1 MFELLRKTIIGP
13 NPCPFP
19 PKWDTR
25 DILLLAIL
33 YLLLLI
39 LTKGVAPAAAFGM
52 ASSKYGISET
62 VLRKAAEKYL

>member
-1 MFELLRKTIIGP
+1 MFELFKKTIIGP
-13 NPCPFP
+13 DPCPFP
-19 PKWDTR
+19 PKWDAK

-39 LTKGVAPAAAFGM
+39 LTKSVAPAAAFGIT
-52 ASSKYGISET
+52 SRKYGISES